1 MLITLKS
8 LNQKAKILLISGV
21 AVVIIAILFMIFS
34 KPAKPAHKHP
44 EKAEV
49 FDGGLR
55 IVFKPGSPG
64 LEIVKS
70 TVIGGGGEFVS
81 LEAPAR
87 LIASTSPSVSNG
99 SRIILFESAEL
110 NDLYVGYIHAKNS
123 YNFV

>member
-21 AVVIIAILFMIFS
+21 ALVVIAVLVMIFS
-34 KPAKPAHKHP
+34 KPAKPVHKHP

-55 IVFKPGSPG
+55 IEFKPNSPG

-70 TVIGGGGEFVS
+70 TTIGGGGEFVS
-81 LEAPAR
+81 LEAPA
-87 LIASTSPSVSNG
+87 
-99 SRIILFESAEL
+99 
-110 NDLYVGYIHAKNS
+110 
-123 YNFV
+123 